1 MNRPRIATV
10 LSAREW
16 EPRLVD
22 AARRDPTVR
31 VVRRVYEPE
40 DLERAAPIDVV
51 VVGAETSWITSSRI
65 KSLRLNGTRVIGVY
79 PSGDGPGRALLERGG
94 ADAAI
99 PDSTPP
105 EDLLRTATAIA
116 TESLTCERAG
126 RLISVT
132 GPRGAPGRTEI
143 AVALAEALA
152 TTQPTAL
159 VDLDVDAPSVGLRLG
174 LRPGPDLHDLVD
186 SLRAGDQQ
194 ALTAGRSGDLTVI
207 AGPGQTR
214 SGSNGTAIIAELL
227 DTLVTSFEASVAD
240 VGPWRPGIP
249 CLATS
254 DAIVLVCGAHPESLI
269 RAARA
274 VHGWEGPVPLVA
286 LNRVERGNEQA
297 STRLARRALGLEPTI
312 LIPEATRKTHQEV
325 IAAGIGRLIT
335 ALS

>member
-40 DLERAAPIDVV
+40 DLERAAPIDIV

-65 KSLRLNGTRVIGVY
+65 KSLRRNGTRVIGVY

-105 EDLLRTATAIA
+105 EDLLQTATAVA
-116 TESLTCERAG
+116 AESLTSERAG

-152 TTQPTAL
+152 TTQSTAL

-194 ALTAGRSGDLTVI
+194 TLTAGRSGDLTVI

-227 DTLVTSFEASVAD
+227 DTVVISFEASVAD

-254 DAIVLVCGAHPESLI
+254 DTIVLVCSAHPESLI

-312 LIPEATRKTHQEV
+312 LIPEATRETHQEV
-325 IAAGIGRLIT
+325 IAAGIGSLIT

>member
-40 DLERAAPIDVV
+40 DLDRATPLDIV

-65 KSLRLNGTRVIGVY
+65 RSLRRSGTRVIGMY

-94 ADAAI
+94 ADVAL

-105 EDLLRTATAIA
+105 EDVLQAATAVA
-116 TESLTCERAG
+116 AVSLARVQTG

-152 TTQPTAL
+152 TTQSTAL
-159 VDLDVDAPSVGLRLG
+159 VDLDVDAPGVGLRLG
-174 LRPGPDLHDLVD
+174 LRPGPDLHDIVD
-186 SLRAGDQQ
+186 SIRTGDQET
-194 ALTAGRSGDLTVI
+194 LTARHSGNLTVI
-207 AGPGQTR
+207 AGPGPTR
-214 SGSNGTAIIAELL
+214 AGSNGTAIIAELV
-227 DTLVTSFEASVAD
+227 DTVVTSFEASIAD

-254 DAIVLVCGAHPESLI
+254 DAIVLVCAANPKSLI

-274 VHGWEGPVPLVA
+274 VHDWEGPVPLVA
-286 LNRVERGNEQA
+286 LNRVEPGNEQA

-312 LIPEATRKTHQEV
+312 LISEAPTGRLPDV
-325 IAAGIGRLIT
+325 LAAGIGSLIK

>member
-40 DLERAAPIDVV
+40 DLERAAPIDIV

-65 KSLRLNGTRVIGVY
+65 KSLRRNGTRVIGVY

-105 EDLLRTATAIA
+105 EDLLQTATAVA
-116 TESLTCERAG
+116 AASLTCVRAG

-143 AVALAEALA
+143 AVALAKELA
-152 TTQPTAL
+152 TTKTTAL
-159 VDLDVDAPSVGLRLG
+159 VDLDFEAPGVGLRLG
-174 LRPGPDLHDLVD
+174 LRPGPGLHDLVD
-186 SLRAGDQQ
+186 DVDTEDRETMRELRHASLDVVRQQ
-194 ALTAGRSGDLTVI
+194 PA
-207 AGPGQTR
+207 Q
-214 SGSNGTAIIAELL
+214 IIAHPLAFQVDDRHVRDVEHARGLAHGVM
-227 DTLVTSFEASVAD
+227 LVDLRTVVD
-240 VGPWRPGIP
+240 GHVP
-249 CLATS
+249 
-254 DAIVLVCGAHPESLI
+254 
-269 RAARA
+269 AR
-274 VHGWEGPVPLVA
+274 
-286 LNRVERGNEQA
+286 
-297 STRLARRALGLEPTI
+297 
-312 LIPEATRKTHQEV
+312 EV
-325 IAAGIGRLIT
+325 DQLAAGGHMFVI
-335 ALS
+335 